1 MKVWMLKEDPSSGM
15 YACRPDSTEPD
26 YGEICACRWHTPTP
40 TNWRN
45 YDWYILNSKEQAEW
59 YKEGIEERMKEARL
73 KDNPDFI
80 PHVQV
85 VEVDIT
91 FNGFS
96 DVDFP
101 AKDVADRPVEPKPE
115 HPPISERLN
124 KRQEEDLKK
133 WLDKALYMLT
143 DLSFVANMHG
153 EAGIDSLATSI
164 QNYMI
169 AMKHV
174 MFPEPEEDGI

>member
-59 YKEGIEERMKEARL
+59 YKEGIEERMKAARQ

-101 AKDVADRPVEPKPE
+101 AKNVADRPVEPKPE
-115 HPPISERLN
+115 PPPISERLN
-124 KRQEEDLKK
+124 ARDEEAVKK
-133 WLDKALYMLT
+133 NLDIAIGLLT
-143 DLSFVANMHG
+143 DLGMLANFR
-153 EAGIDSLATSI
+153 EAPGVEVLANRI
-164 QNYMI
+164 QEHMFAI
-169 AMKHV
+169 KHI
-174 MFPEPEEDGI
+174 MFPEHEEYDI